1 MLRLATR
8 NFGARRLRSLA
19 TAMAVF
25 FGVAMVAGTLIL
37 TDSVNSSFD
46 QLFDEVNKGIDVSV
60 TPEVAVEGDFG
71 NVPTTG
77 FDASLL
83 ERVRRVD
90 GVEKA
95 AGGIDDPRISILD
108 ENGDRIGPPQG
119 GPPHIA
125 LSPLPEPFEAL
136 HYIEGQRPRAGHE
149 VGVDSITA
157 DNEGYELGDRVRI
170 TGPAGAS
177 EYRIS
182 GIAEFGSGT
191 PLAGASLAQF
201 TLPEARRLTDKPGK
215 FDKIDAQAAAGVTP
229 EELARRIQGALPG
242 NVDVRTGSE
251 TATEDAGDIKDG
263 FSFLTTALLVFA
275 AIAVF
280 VGAFL
285 IYNTFSITIA
295 QRVREFAMLRTLGA
309 SARQLVAA
317 VLGEAALI
325 GLLASALGIAGG
337 FGFVVLIKGLFSALG
352 FDLPTSGLSLD
363 AGTVAIGVGVG
374 VGATV
379 LSALAPA
386 LRATRVA
393 PLEALRESAGSQEGQ
408 VRRRGRRRAVIASA
422 LALIGAVLICLGL
435 FVSNGTGSVLAQLG
449 IGLVLMFVGLAMLGG
464 RVVPA
469 LASALG
475 WPIQRLRGIPG
486 RLARENAQREPART
500 ATTAA
505 ALMIGVALVVFV
517 GVFSASIKAS
527 VADTIDRQFA
537 GDLAILNTDGFSPI
551 PSKIADQLGRL
562 DGVASVSPIAQAP
575 AKLDDGG
582 EKVNLNGVEPEGIA
596 ATANLD
602 WTEGSDATL
611 GELGSTGAIV
621 EQGWAE
627 DNGVEVGDTIA
638 LTGSNGADLEVT
650 VEGAVDDQAGLVV
663 SSLAIPRSTLRERF
677 GASDDLF
684 DFVGFAP
691 GADPATTRAEV
702 DELLQSRFPNAESR
716 DQAELKADQE
726 DQINQLVALIYVLLG
741 LSVIVSVFGIVNT
754 LSLTILERTRELGM
768 LRAIGTSRSQVRRMV
783 RYESVLTAL
792 LGTVVGAVVGLI
804 LAVAAVEALKD
815 EGLDLSIPF
824 ALPIVV
830 LIASIVLGVLAAI
843 GPARRASR
851 VNVIEA
857 LQYE

>member
-1 MLRLATR
+1 MLRLAIR

-37 TDSVNSSFD
+37 TDSVNGSFD
-46 QLFDEVNKGIDVSV
+46 ELFSEVNAGIDVSV
-60 TPEVAVEGDFG
+60 RPQVAVEGEFG
-71 NVPTTG
+71 DAPPTG
-77 FDASLL
+77 LDASLL
-83 ERVRRVD
+83 GRVRRVD

-95 AGGIDDPRISILD
+95 AGAIGDPRISILD
-108 ENGDRIGPPQG
+108 EDGDRIGPPQG

-125 LSPLPEPFEAL
+125 VSPLPEPFESL
-136 HYIEGQRPRAGHE
+136 HYVEGRQPRTGHE
-149 VGVDSITA
+149 FGVDSITA
-157 DNEGYELGDRVRI
+157 DNEGYQLGDRVRI
-170 TGPAGAS
+170 TGPSGAR
-177 EYRIS
+177 EYTLS

-191 PLAGASLAQF
+191 SLGGASLAQF
-201 TLPEARRLTDKPGK
+201 TLHEARRLTGKPGK
-215 FDKIDAQAAAGVTP
+215 FDEIDAQAAPGVTP
-229 EELARRIQGALPG
+229 DELARRIQAALPG
-242 NVDVRTGSE
+242 GLDVRTGQE
-251 TATEDAGDIKDG
+251 TASEDAGDIKDG

-317 VLGEAALI
+317 VLAEAALV
-325 GLLASALGIAGG
+325 GLLASVLGIAGG
-337 FGFVVLIKGLFSALG
+337 FGFVALIKGLFSALG
-352 FDLPTSGLSLD
+352 FDLPTSGLGLD
-363 AGTVAIGVGVG
+363 AGTVAIAAAVGI
-374 VGATV
+374 GATV

-393 PLEALRESAGSQEGQ
+393 PLEALRESAGSQEAQ
-408 VRRRGRRRAVIASA
+408 ARRSGRRRTVIGSA
-422 LALIGAVLICLGL
+422 LAVIGVALICLGL
-435 FVSNGTGSVLAQLG
+435 FVSNGIGTVLAQLG
-449 IGLVLMFVGLAMLGG
+449 LGLVLLFVGLAMLGG

-475 WPIQRLRGIPG
+475 WPIQKLRGMPG
-486 RLARENAQREPART
+486 RLARENAQREPGRT

-537 GDLAILNTDGFSPI
+537 GDLAIINTDGFSPI
-551 PSKIADQLGRL
+551 PSRIADRL
-562 DGVASVSPIAQAP
+562 ASLPGVESVSPIAQVP
-575 AKLDDGG
+575 ARLDESGQ
-582 EKVNLNGVEPEGIA
+582 KINLNGVEPKGIE

-611 GELGSTGAIV
+611 GELGRTGAIV
-621 EQGWAE
+621 EQRWAE
-627 DNGVEVGDTIA
+627 DNGVEVGDTLA
-638 LTGSNGADLEVT
+638 LTGSNGAHLETT
-650 VEGAVDDQAGLVV
+650 VKGEVDDQAGLVV
-663 SSLAIPRSTLRERF
+663 SSLAIPRSTLLERF
-677 GASDDLF
+677 GVTDDLF

-691 GADPATTRAEV
+691 GADPAATRAEV
-702 DELLQSRFPNAESR
+702 DRLLETRFPNAESR
-716 DQAELKADQE
+716 DQAQLKADQE
-726 DQINQLVALIYVLLG
+726 DQVNQLVALIYVLLG

-792 LGTVVGAVVGLI
+792 LGTVVGAVIGLI
-804 LAVAAVEALKD
+804 LAIAAVEALKD
-815 EGLDLSIPF
+815 EGLVLSIPVS
-824 ALPIVV
+824 LPIVV